1 MFLGTTEK
9 DRLVSIRRDVFSERP
24 HAMDNYQLQGTE
36 RSYESARA
44 PGESDR
50 VWFDACEEADSSGDH
65 TGTALTAFEEELF
78 PEAWRDPS
86 AGVED
91 LGHGGGDYFL
101 VRDFLRCIAGD
112 ESPPIGIHRA
122 MDMTLP
128 GLASVESIE
137 RGGDWVEVPDSRD
150 W

>member
-91 LGHGGGDYFL
+91 LGHGAATTSWSGTSSG
-101 VRDFLRCIAGD
+101 V
-112 ESPPIGIHRA
+112 SPG
-122 MDMTLP
+122 T
-128 GLASVESIE
+128 
-137 RGGDWVEVPDSRD
+137 SRRRSGSTGR
-150 W
+150 WT